1 MPRKQIS
8 YSSDDFNKSA
18 EELRARYFATTDE
31 HPEFTKARWSKL
43 LSQFPEVEDKFKD
56 YWDWVVVS
64 IESDNEDQPE
74 AGHAQQ
80 VNVAESDMIDIT
92 TIDEFAEL
100 VGRWHQN
107 KVAVLR
113 HMQSIPLG
121 TEMELT
127 LGDKTH
133 MVKLE
138 GEIMFGF
145 QAGLE
150 LALIEI
156 GNMPFVASTEAQAE
170 VAPDAADPSQG

>member
-1 MPRKQIS
+1 MPRKQIT
-8 YSSDDFNKSA
+8 YSPQDFGKTA
-18 EELRARYFATTDE
+18 VELQARYFAVANE
-31 HPEFTKARWSKL
+31 HPEFTLNKWQKL
-43 LSQFPEVEDKFKD
+43 LSQFPHLEDTEGS
-56 YWDWVVVS
+56 YWEWVVTM
-64 IESDNEDQPE
+64 IAADDEETPE
-74 AGHAQQ
+74 VGHAQQ
-80 VNVAESDMIDIT
+80 VNVTENDLIDVVSV
-92 TIDEFAEL
+92 EQFAEL

-127 LGDKTH
+127 IGEKSH

-156 GNMPFVASTEAQAE
+156 SNLPFVASTEDVPAE
-170 VAPDAADPSQG
+170 ANAADPSQG